1 MFFLYI
7 YIWRVNRRLR
17 KGRVPLPPLP
27 PPPPPPNAHQNI
39 VTLPASSCSTASYVD
54 NYGLFQEYAYQVTNE
69 KNKQTKKMEPS
80 EEKRIEQLV
89 VRSNVQCLVAL
100 QVVVVVVVVSRF
112 VIDNRWLEV
121 SAYAFFSPS
130 SEKVKWDYR
139 LVEVFLMAFC
149 GFLPLVNITE
159 KVYCCCCW
167 SSSNFQEGRRKR
179 SNGRGRIH
187 TMMPAEVE

>member
-1 MFFLYI
+1 MFFFIFISDVWTDDWEKAVYLYRL
-7 YIWRVNRRLR
+7 YHHRRR
-17 KGRVPLPPLP
+17 RQMPIKTSSPCQPVPARLHPL
-27 PPPPPPNAHQNI
+27 
-39 VTLPASSCSTASYVD
+39 VD

-100 QVVVVVVVVSRF
+100 QVVVVVVVSRF